1 MKLYIGHTIADTML
15 EEICALSS
23 IECALAESVC
33 IIKSQIQKIDARLIE
48 ENETAIAL
56 KLELLSLALEKKVSY
71 SDLK

>member
-23 IECALAESVC
+23 IECALAESIC

-56 KLELLSLALEKKVSY
+56 NLEQKVSY
-71 SDLK
+71 LDLK

>member
-33 IIKSQIQKIDARLIE
+33 IIKSQIQKIDA

-56 KLELLSLALEKKVSY
+56 NLELLTFTLEKKMSY